1 MVLDN
6 LILQSRNR
14 DTDIE
19 NKGMGERGRQSSGR
33 ASEVALVIKNP
44 PAIAGDVTDTVR
56 SVGGEDPLEGN
67 PL

>member
-1 MVLDN
+1 MQYVYYGF
-6 LILQSRNR
+6 
-14 DTDIE
+14 E
-19 NKGMGERGRQSSGR
+19 GRQSSGR